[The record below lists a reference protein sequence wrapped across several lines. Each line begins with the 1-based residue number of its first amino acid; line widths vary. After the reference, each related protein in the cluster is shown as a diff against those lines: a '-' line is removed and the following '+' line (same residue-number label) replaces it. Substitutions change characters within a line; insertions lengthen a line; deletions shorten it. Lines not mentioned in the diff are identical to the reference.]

1 MTAPALFFLKL
12 NLADGNYCAKVGCPK
27 TNYNNRIAPCMT
39 RFFPFAL
46 LFIFAGCQNGN
57 TPSTD
62 PKENRYYS
70 IYNQIYSQWG
80 KIALDSTQQKLEVYL
95 QEFPE
100 NADAQMLAGNVA
112 YALKQDQKAINYY
125 RNAINYYPSRAIYYS
140 ALGSVFSSLNQID
153 SAEKYLQKAISLN
166 DSSAYTFLNASLLY
180 LKKKE
185 REKSLAFA
193 DTAFAA
199 GNSSPIICSGLS
211 FVFKGWNDEVR
222 SREFYTRAVD
232 LGLKD
237 TLALQQ
243 LLAGEIKP
251 EDYYRTHH

>member
-1 MTAPALFFLKL
+1 
-12 NLADGNYCAKVGCPK
+12 
-27 TNYNNRIAPCMT
+27 MT
-39 RFFPFAL
+39 RFFSLFL
-46 LFIFAGCQNGN
+46 LLVLGSCQNESK
-57 TPSTD
+57 PSTD
-62 PKENRYYS
+62 PIDNSYFR
-70 IYNQIYSQWG
+70 IYNQIYTGWG
-80 KIALDSTQQKLEVYL
+80 KIPLDSTQQKLEAYL

-125 RNAINYYPSRAIYYS
+125 RNAINYYPSSAIYYS

-180 LKKKE
+180 LKKNE

-193 DTAFAA
+193 DSAYAA
-199 GNSSPIICSGLS
+199 VNCSAIICSGLS
-211 FVFKGWNDEVR
+211 FVFKEWNEEAR
-222 SREFYTRAVD
+222 SREFYTRAVG

-237 TLALQQ
+237 TLALKQ
-243 LLAGEIKP
+243 LLAGEIAP
-251 EDYYRTHH
+251 EDFYRTNY